1 MCQMYMHCT
10 ALKRVAY
17 DCSSTLTRF
26 SMTIFNQIVPGKVNN
41 RGINDKS
48 IPEYD
53 VAYPVY
59 PLHCPVI
66 SLPTPKGELA
76 SEKGTQWI
84 NVTDFTRIF
93 GDVFDHKKPYY
104 NPSALL
110 ISQLARGGQSVIG
123 VRRLSANNEL
133 ARVAISAFVQKV
145 TVTDYERDFSGQF
158 KRDADGNKIPS
169 GTTHEG
175 ISVVLRPD
183 PMAKTVGYGKLAHRT
198 IPGVAGAG
206 DLPGTDYG
214 QLGIDGPE
222 GGTMRLAVNGDL
234 VSERDTEVYPLF
246 EYAAGVGDEYNASGI
261 NMGVS
266 NDALNWRSIASFV
279 KETGVFPFDL
289 KMFVDKAAGTRSY
302 AKTTERREVAKFT
315 LFDTELGETQY
326 SIKRAV
332 GMFTNTNANR
342 KSVPT
347 PAPFKDAFVY
357 GAEIDALC
365 QLMYVVEKPVNSTLV
380 EVGERFYQQMN
391 PLTCTNHNGSPYYA
405 ISTDDSAL
413 WDLSGAVK
421 AQGGISP
428 FYTKE
433 GNLVPGVTVEP
444 VVDPFNLL
452 GDVKRPISATQ
463 AWETVNKLMVN
474 DLTDYVEGNEVKNY
488 TRNRQ
493 SIFWDVGYTKEV
505 KDIAV
510 QLLTTRKDIFV
521 FSCATVWAPGKTND
535 LGSIYSRFAALTAAM
550 RMHPESEQWGTP
562 TVRAATNLIEAKL
575 TNEKTAGYFSG
586 NLDLALVFA
595 EFAGNVNGNIVAASS
610 PDHGDN
616 RVLRSM
622 HTPNI
627 EFEEDSVGNDNFE
640 GGGITLRPYDVEQL
654 FRPALVT
661 VYKNADSVLKD
672 AVTAFLCI
680 CIEKICQDEW
690 NTVCGD
696 TSISA
701 SAYAANV
708 KDGAERKC
716 RDRLG
721 GLVRNINVETSYDEG
736 QPGGRAVMN
745 CVAHAWF
752 NKGKYMMN
760 LDLFAYNEQDL
771 VTA

>member
-1 MCQMYMHCT
+1 
-10 ALKRVAY
+10 
-17 DCSSTLTRF
+17 
-26 SMTIFNQIVPGKVNN
+26 MTIFNQIVPGKVNN

-48 IPEYD
+48 IPEYT

-66 SLPTPKGELA
+66 SLVTPKGELA

-84 NVTDFTRIF
+84 NVTDFPRIF
-93 GDVFDHKKPYY
+93 GDVLDHKKPFY

-110 ISQLARGGQSVIG
+110 VSQLARGAQSVIG

-145 TVTDYERDFSGQF
+145 TVTDYERDFGGQF
-158 KRDADGNKIPS
+158 KRDADGEKIPT
-169 GTTHEG
+169 GKTYEG
-175 ISVVLRPD
+175 INVVLRPD
-183 PMAKTVGYGKLAHRT
+183 PMAKTVGYGKLPHRT
-198 IPGVAGAG
+198 IPGNAASG

-214 QLGIDGPE
+214 QLNIDTPE
-222 GGTMRLAVNGDL
+222 GGMMRMAIAGDL
-234 VSERDTEVYPLF
+234 VADRDTEVYPLF
-246 EYAAGVGDEYNASGI
+246 EFAAGVGDAYNASGL
-261 NMGVS
+261 NMGVN
-266 NDALNWRSIASFV
+266 NDALNWRAIAAFV
-279 KETGVFPFDL
+279 KATGVFPFDL
-289 KMFVDKAAGTRSY
+289 KMFIDQTTGGRTY
-302 AKTTERREVAKFT
+302 AKTIERRETAQFT
-315 LFDTELGETQY
+315 LFDTELNDTQY
-326 SIKRAV
+326 SVKRSV

-342 KSVPT
+342 KSIAT

-357 GAEIDALC
+357 GSEIDALC
-365 QLMYVVEKPVNSTLV
+365 QLMYVVEQPVNGTLV

-391 PLTCTNHNGSPYYA
+391 PLTCTNHNGSPYFA
-405 ISTDDSAL
+405 ISTDDTTM

-421 AQGGISP
+421 AEGGISP

-433 GNLVPGVTVEP
+433 DKLMDGITPET

-452 GDVKRPISATQ
+452 AGVKMPISANQ
-463 AWETVNKLMVN
+463 AWETVNKLMVA
-474 DLTDYVEGNEVKNY
+474 DLTAYVEGSEVKNY

-493 SIFWDVGYTKEV
+493 SVFWDVGYTKEV
-505 KDIAV
+505 KDVAA
-510 QLLTTRKDIFV
+510 QLLSTRKDVFV
-521 FSCATVWAPGKTND
+521 FSDATVWTPGKAND
-535 LGSIYSRFAALTAAM
+535 MGSIYSRFAALTAAL

-562 TVRAATNLIEAKL
+562 TVRASINLIEAKL
-575 TNEKTAGYFSG
+575 TNEKTAGFFSG
-586 NLDLALVFA
+586 NLDLALIFA
-595 EFAGNVNGNIVAASS
+595 EFAGNANGNIIAANS

-616 RVLRSM
+616 RILRSM

-627 EFEEDSVGNDNFE
+627 EFEEDIVGNDNFE
-640 GGGITLRPYDVEQL
+640 NGGITLRPYDVEQL

-661 VYKNADSVLKD
+661 VYRNVDSVLKD

-721 GLVRNINVETSYDEG
+721 GLVRNIVVDTSYDEG
-736 QPGGRAVMN
+736 QPGGRAIMN

-771 VTA
+771 ATA